1 MSDIKPDELPK
12 NLNKAIFNVLRDEN
26 MLLGHAYFIPTW
38 TIKDEK
44 IVWTIDD
51 LKMMFNYYIIPII
64 EGYTRGNARFLN
76 SILGS
81 SLAKRIDDTDETVI
95 EVTQS
100 SESVDENEMT
110 VQLD

>member
-1 MSDIKPDELPK
+1 MKRLYG
-12 NLNKAIFNVLRDEN
+12 
-26 MLLGHAYFIPTW
+26 LLMIW
-38 TIKDEK
+38 K
-44 IVWTIDD
+44 WC
-51 LKMMFNYYIIPII
+51 LIIILFQSSR
-64 EGYTRGNARFLN
+64 GYTRGNARFLN